1 MIKKSI
7 YVYNLLQIQNSE
19 VNFYKFINKNKFN

>member
-1 MIKKSI
+1 MIKKNI

-19 VNFYKFINKNKFN
+19 VNLYKFVNKNKFN